1 MPRVSALFL
10 AGCSVLALPGGGVRL
25 PGPRMSRPGR
35 GASVQVTGVTVS
47 HRSLWRRKA
56 VLHDVSLSIDSGR
69 LVAVV
74 GPNGAGKTTLFTVLM
89 GFHGPD
95 GGRCDIDGMQPA
107 VYRRTRGIG
116 YVAEESRLPSGW
128 TVRQFL
134 RRAVD
139 LSPTAVDGEAEY
151 RRAIA
156 RTRLERDA
164 LSQPLSS
171 CSKGTRRR
179 IAFAWAGVG
188 DPQLYVLDEPFSG
201 LDPASRAYLRE
212 ELQQLRD
219 SGRTVLMASHE
230 VAEVGRLADVALII
244 HGGRLRRAEH
254 TGSDSQALAAALEAE
269 LLRAEASDD
278 GR

>member
-1 MPRVSALFL
+1 MPWVSTSLL
-10 AGCSVLALPGGGVRL
+10 AGRSVLAPPGGRAQRPRL
-25 PGPRMSRPGR
+25 RVIRVSPSGG
-35 GASVQVTGVTVS
+35 GASVRVTGITAS
-47 HRSLWRRKA
+47 YRTLWRRKA
-56 VLHDVSLSIDSGR
+56 VLHDVSLHIDPGR

-89 GFHGPD
+89 GFRRPD
-95 GGRCDIDGMQPA
+95 GGRCNIDGMQPA
-107 VYRRTRGIG
+107 AYRRTRGIG
-116 YVAEESRLPSGW
+116 YVAEESHLPRGW
-128 TVRQFL
+128 SVRQFL

-139 LSPTAVDGEAEY
+139 LSPTVVDREAEY
-151 RRAIA
+151 RHAIA

-164 LSQPLSS
+164 LLQPLSS

-188 DPQLYVLDEPFSG
+188 DPALYVLDEPFSG

-219 SGRTVLMASHE
+219 NGRTVLMASHE

-244 HGGRLRRAEH
+244 HGGRLRPAEH
-254 TGSDSQALAAALEAE
+254 ARSDNQGLAEALA
-269 LLRAEASDD
+269 
-278 GR
+278 GRG

>member
-1 MPRVSALFL
+1 M
-10 AGCSVLALPGGGVRL
+10 
-25 PGPRMSRPGR
+25 
-35 GASVQVTGVTVS
+35 TGVTAS
-47 HRSLWRRKA
+47 YRPLFRRRA
-56 VLHDVSLSIDSGR
+56 VLHDVSMSIDPGQ

-89 GFHGPD
+89 GFHRPD

-107 VYRRTRGIG
+107 TYRRTRGIG
-116 YVAEESRLPSGW
+116 YVAEESRLPRGW

-139 LSPTAVDGEAEY
+139 LSPAAPDSEAEY
-151 RRAIA
+151 HRAIA
-156 RTRLERDA
+156 RTRLDRDA
-164 LSQPLSS
+164 LSKPLSS

-188 DPQLYVLDEPFSG
+188 DPELYVLDEPFSG
-201 LDPASRAYLRE
+201 LDPASRAHLRE

-230 VAEVGRLADVALII
+230 VAEVGRLADVALVIQR
-244 HGGRLRRAEH
+244 GRLRPAEH
-254 TGSDSQALAAALEAE
+254 TASDGQALAAALEAE
-269 LLRAEASDD
+269 LLRAEVSDD
-278 GR
+278 GG